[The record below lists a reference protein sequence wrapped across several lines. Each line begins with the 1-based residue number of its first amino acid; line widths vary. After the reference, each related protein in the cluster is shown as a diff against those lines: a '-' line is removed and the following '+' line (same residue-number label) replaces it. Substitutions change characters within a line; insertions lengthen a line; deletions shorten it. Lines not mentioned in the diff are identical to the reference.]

1 MLLSTGSFTMLQVS
15 SHLIALDQA
24 RTLMLISDRCTN
36 FCEFSII
43 VTGYQVLPNTLAT
56 ESRMD
61 TILQG
66 NYGAD
71 FPGSSII
78 LR

>member
-1 MLLSTGSFTMLQVS
+1 
-15 SHLIALDQA
+15 
-24 RTLMLISDRCTN
+24 MLISDRCTN